1 MELHISS
8 IDDIK
13 LISWVNFSSSTHYE
27 SNQRYFIK
35 FMMIFLDG
43 LQVLYGDKK
52 SRMSGTTSLDAQKW
66 KRIGM
71 KMGCGTRE
79 EK

>member
-1 MELHISS
+1 
-8 IDDIK
+8 
-13 LISWVNFSSSTHYE
+13 
-27 SNQRYFIK
+27 
-35 FMMIFLDG
+35 MIFFRWFTS
-43 LQVLYGDKK
+43 VIWDKK
-52 SRMSGTTSLDAQKW
+52 SRMSDTTSLDAQKW

>member
-1 MELHISS
+1 MVASEIGS
-8 IDDIK
+8 IIK
-13 LISWVNFSSSTHYE
+13 SLSPE
-27 SNQRYFIK
+27 E
-35 FMMIFLDG
+35 DG

>member
-1 MELHISS
+1 
-8 IDDIK
+8 
-13 LISWVNFSSSTHYE
+13 
-27 SNQRYFIK
+27 
-35 FMMIFLDG
+35 MMIFLDG

>member
-1 MELHISS
+1 VELLISS

-13 LISWVNFSSSTHYE
+13 LILGVNFPSSTHYE
-27 SNQRYFIK
+27 STLFDQICDDFFRWFTSVIW
-35 FMMIFLDG
+35 
-43 LQVLYGDKK
+43 DKK
-52 SRMSGTTSLDAQKW
+52 SRMSDTTSLDAQKW

>member
-1 MELHISS
+1 VELHIPS

-13 LISWVNFSSSTHYE
+13 LICGLNFPSSTHYE
-27 SNQRYFIK
+27 ST
-35 FMMIFLDG
+35 IFDQICDDILDG

-52 SRMSGTTSLDAQKW
+52 SRMSDTTSLDTQKW

-71 KMGCGTRE
+71 KMGCGNKE